1 MNERVQTGL
10 EEEKLKYKRKIEN
23 IMKGKSKNLQDFL
36 IYSHDLSLKIKA
48 PLDDLYG
55 LLFEFSNSN

>member
-23 IMKGKSKNLQDFL
+23 IMKGSLR
-36 IYSHDLSLKIKA
+36 IYKTSFYICMIYQKRQNMFTCVM
-48 PLDDLYG
+48 Y
-55 LLFEFSNSN
+55 

>member
-36 IYSHDLSLKIKA
+36 LYMHDLSRQNMFTCVM
-48 PLDDLYG
+48 Y
-55 LLFEFSNSN
+55 

>member
-23 IMKGKSKNLQDFL
+23 ITKGKSKYLQDFL
-36 IYSHDLSLKIKA
+36 LYMHDLSGKTKYVYMCDVL
-48 PLDDLYG
+48 
-55 LLFEFSNSN
+55 